1 MESHAERRHVPRHC
15 SGTDVESQA
24 LGSDTASVRLT
35 GTPSGTAPVS
45 TRHAQPVPAS
55 TSAASDRQH
64 SRVGGDPLLPLLLV
78 RKLKH
83 GVKLVSSD
91 AVHEAAG
98 CCCPDASGAASASS
112 AVAASSLIVVISPI
126 DRLQNA
132 DFSSSVAM
140 SLECSARVYA
150 SIAGAHTRAGS

>member
-1 MESHAERRHVPRHC
+1 M
-15 SGTDVESQA
+15 ESQA

-91 AVHEAAG
+91 AVHEAAAGG
-98 CCCPDASGAASASS
+98 CCCPDASTSS
-112 AVAASSLIVVISPI
+112 AAAASSLIVVISPI
-126 DRLQNA
+126 DRSISAALAAAPACRVAVCRMQ
-132 DFSSSVAM
+132 SSVRALRCR
-140 SLECSARVYA
+140 SIECSARVYA
-150 SIAGAHTRAGS
+150 SIAGAHMRAGS

>member
-1 MESHAERRHVPRHC
+1 M
-15 SGTDVESQA
+15 ESQA

-91 AVHEAAG
+91 AVHEAAAAG
-98 CCCPDASGAASASS
+98 CCCPDASASS
-112 AVAASSLIVVISPI
+112 AAAASSLIVVVSPI
-126 DRLQNA
+126 DRSISAAAAACRVAVCRMQASVGALRCRSNA
-132 DFSSSVAM
+132 
-140 SLECSARVYA
+140 R
-150 SIAGAHTRAGS
+150 RAFMHRSPALIRGPGS

>member
-1 MESHAERRHVPRHC
+1 M
-15 SGTDVESQA
+15 ESQA

-91 AVHEAAG
+91 AVHEAAAGG
-98 CCCPDASGAASASS
+98 CCCPDASTSS
-112 AVAASSLIVVISPI
+112 AAAASSLIVVISPI
-126 DRLQNA
+126 DR
-132 DFSSSVAM
+132 
-140 SLECSARVYA
+140 SLLL
-150 SIAGAHTRAGS
+150 